1 MGSGIGMMRGEN
13 ENNSPYSDVYLVSS
27 LASRCRE
34 LATRNEL
41 ANEVLSAG
49 HKTTAYVLK

>member
-1 MGSGIGMMRGEN
+1 VGSGIGMMRGEN